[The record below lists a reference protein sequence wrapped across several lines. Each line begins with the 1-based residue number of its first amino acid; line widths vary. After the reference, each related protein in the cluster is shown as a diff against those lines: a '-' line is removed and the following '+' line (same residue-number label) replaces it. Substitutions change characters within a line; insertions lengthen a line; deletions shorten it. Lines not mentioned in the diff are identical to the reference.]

1 MKEQIETI
9 PVNDAFDSGDEC
21 PFCWLRRQA
30 EQRAIRY
37 VLGPGASYM
46 EPDVRAVTDSR
57 GFCREHFKKMYDYGN
72 SLGNALVMQ
81 TYFVGLLKELEYQTD
96 TFELP
101 EKKKLLSRKP
111 VEETDLSKWAKEKTG
126 TCFLCQKRD
135 YNMNR
140 YYTTFFYMIKDAAFR
155 EKVESSKGFCMH
167 HFAQLLEAARE
178 KLPNAQ
184 REWFYETVCRLMKEN
199 LARVQGD
206 LDWFIEKFDYRNA
219 GADWK
224 NSRDAVSRSMQKLR
238 GGFPADGPY
247 KQN

>member
-1 MKEQIETI
+1 MRDQIDTI
-9 PVNDAFDSGDEC
+9 PVSEAFEAGGEC
-21 PFCWLRRQA
+21 PFCHLERQA
-30 EQRAIRY
+30 EQRAMRY
-37 VLGPGASYM
+37 TLGPGASYM
-46 EPDVRAVTDSR
+46 ETDVRAVTDSR

-81 TYFVGLLKELEYQTD
+81 TYFVGLLKEMEQQTSS
-96 TFELP
+96 FVMP
-101 EKKKLLSRKP
+101 GKRKFLSKQP
-111 VEETDLSKWAKEKTG
+111 AEETQLLKWANEKNSS
-126 TCFLCQKRD
+126 CFLCEKLT

-140 YYTTFFYMIKDAAFR
+140 YYTTFFYMIKDASFR
-155 EKVESSKGFCMH
+155 EKVESGKGFCMH

-199 LARVQGD
+199 LVRVQCD

-219 GADWK
+219 NADWK

-238 GGFPADGPY
+238 GGFPSDIPY
-247 KQN
+247 RQK